1 MGLWQDFEMAVGSGR
16 STPVSEIQKNEI
28 FIDFHDLTSMFATKL
43 DCQLVQVL
51 MFCSCSCP
59 LHEQGAG
66 WLFEIISISEYE
78 FRPSGAKLLIQSKE
92 RGGGVCVT
100 KSIPFG
106 WGGVFLMKASTVY

>member
-1 MGLWQDFEMAVGSGR
+1 MAVGSGR
-16 STPVSEIQKNEI
+16 STPGSEIQKNEI
-28 FIDFHDLTSMFATKL
+28 FIDFHDLTSTFATKL

-78 FRPSGAKLLIQSKE
+78 FDLNQDGGQSSYFNRKK
-92 RGGGVCVT
+92 VC
-100 KSIPFG
+100 
-106 WGGVFLMKASTVY
+106 AC